1 MMGRL
6 ILALSLLLLSDTIIC
21 QNISVKS
28 FRKLENDLSARVHAA
43 KRDQN
48 GDVCAIIKIV
58 TTQTNFDFEGDGHG
72 VVDVAY
78 KVGEIWLY
86 VPYGVKRL
94 TIKHPQLGVYRDYN
108 YPLPIEKATTYELK
122 LVTGRVE
129 TVVVE
134 EDSGQFLVII
144 AEPSDAMIFID
155 DVFAKTGEYQAK
167 HKPGKYRYRIEAPL
181 FHPEVGI
188 AEIRD
193 QKIELRVSLKPAY
206 GFLEV
211 NTLPEIDA
219 RVIIEGDNNI
229 YTSPYKSGKMK
240 SGEYNVRVNKDMY
253 QQTISKVV
261 IKDNETTTLN
271 VTMPPNFAN
280 VTVNAPVNA
289 KIFINNELKGNG
301 SWQGRLNPALYTFSS
316 TLESHNE
323 AVQNL
328 DLKAGDVKTIS
339 LNPTPILGS
348 IDIITTP
355 IGASLFINGKSY
367 GTTPVTV
374 KDLLIGEYNI
384 QLIKQGYDNINK
396 MFTVLQGSKNVI
408 EESMNVSRVVS
419 AVQEQR
425 AADNRAAGKVT
436 QNKPPGGTSYEST
449 LSNFD
454 LRKKFKKHK
463 TLQSAW
469 GVSTLLSAGTGV
481 YTMIKAN
488 KLYDDYQNASYGS
501 QINIREEIE
510 SLDKITPVAFG
521 VAGLCSLNYLIQSI
535 KKSKVKK
542 SLDIKAVYIDNGF
555 GMMLT
560 MNF

>member
-1 MMGRL
+1 MGRL
-6 ILALSLLLLSDTIIC
+6 FFLLSLLLLSETLIC
-21 QNISVKS
+21 QNISVES
-28 FRKLENDLSARVHAA
+28 FRKLEKDMSARVDAA

-58 TTQTNFDFEGDGHG
+58 TTQTNFDFEGDGLG
-72 VVDVAY
+72 FVDVVY

-86 VPYGVKRL
+86 VPYGSKRL
-94 TIKHPQLGVYRDYN
+94 TIKHPQLGLLRDYH
-108 YPLPIEKATTYELK
+108 YTLPIDRATVYELV

-134 EDSGQFLVII
+134 EDLGQFLVIVP
-144 AEPSDAMIFID
+144 EPADAMIYID
-155 DVFAKTGEYQAK
+155 DVFFKSGEYQAK
-167 HKPGKYRYRIEAPL
+167 MKPGRYRYRVEAPL
-181 FHPEVGI
+181 FHPEIGI
-188 AEIRD
+188 AEVRD
-193 QKIELRVSLKPAY
+193 QKTELRVFLKPAY

-211 NTLPEIDA
+211 NTFPEMDA

-229 YTSPYKSGKMK
+229 YASPYKSGKMG
-240 SGEYNVRVNKDMY
+240 SREYNVRVYKDMY
-253 QQTISKVV
+253 QQTTSKVV
-261 IKDNETTTLN
+261 IKDNETTILN

-280 VTVNAPVNA
+280 VTVNAPADA
-289 KIFINNELKGNG
+289 KIFINKELKGNG

-316 TLESHNE
+316 TLESHKE
-323 AVQNL
+323 AVQHV

-339 LNPTPILGS
+339 LNPSPIFGS
-348 IDIITTP
+348 IDIITSP
-355 IGASLFINGKSY
+355 IGASVFINGKSY
-367 GTTPVTV
+367 GSTPVIV

-384 QLIKQGYDNINK
+384 QLIKQGYDNVNK
-396 MFTVLQGSKNVI
+396 KFTVLQGGKNVI
-408 EESMNVSRVVS
+408 EENMNVSRVIS

-463 TLQSAW
+463 TLQSVW

-481 YTMIKAN
+481 YTMINAN
-488 KLYDDYQNASYGS
+488 KLYDYYQNDSYGS

-542 SLDIKAVYIDNGF
+542 SLNIKAVYIDNGF